1 MEISSTPIDITN
13 IIIEPY
19 SISQQFV
26 IYGSYMEKDNPEPK
40 GIVITVDFKDLH
52 EP

>member
-1 MEISSTPIDITN
+1 VTN

-26 IYGSYMEKDNPEPK
+26 VYGKVNDPEDAMAP
-40 GIVITVDFKDLH
+40 GVVITVDFKDLH